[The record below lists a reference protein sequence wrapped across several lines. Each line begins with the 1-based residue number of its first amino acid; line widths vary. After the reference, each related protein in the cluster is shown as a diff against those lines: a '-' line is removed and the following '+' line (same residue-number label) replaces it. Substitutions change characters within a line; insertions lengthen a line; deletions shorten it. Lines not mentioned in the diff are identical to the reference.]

1 MFIDITKNI
10 NTKTKIYDG
19 DPGYFVSKVFA
30 IKNGD
35 EFNLSKIE
43 MGSHI
48 GTHIDSPKHFFDDG
62 ADVSQLDINLI
73 CGKCIVVSVNR
84 AIDENFLKSL
94 QLEPKSRVLFKTEGK
109 FGITEDGAKY
119 IATLEIR
126 VVGTDSMDI
135 EDSCNE
141 DFCCHKILLGNGI
154 PIIEG
159 LELFNV
165 KDGKYRLI
173 CIPVKMD
180 GLDGVPLRV
189 VLEECSI

>member
-10 NTKTKIYDG
+10 NTKTKIFEG
-19 DPGYFVSKVFA
+19 DPIYSVSKVSE

-43 MGSHI
+43 MGSHFA
-48 GTHIDSPKHFFDDG
+48 THIDSPKHFFDEG

-73 CGKCIVVSVNR
+73 CGKCVVVSVNQ

-94 QLEPKSRVLFKTEGK
+94 QLEPKSRILFKSEGK
-109 FGITEDGAKY
+109 FGITDDGAKY
-119 IATLEIR
+119 IATLETRI
-126 VVGTDSMDI
+126 VGTDAMDI

-141 DFCCHKILLGNGI
+141 GFCCHKILLGNGI

-165 KDGKYRLI
+165 RDGEYRLI
-173 CIPVKMD
+173 CLPLKMD
-180 GLDGVPLRV
+180 GLDGVSLRV